1 MTEKS
6 DIAPSEVIARELTGP
21 ESFLSLRFERVT
33 LTDVTLTNYDNW
45 EASLSK
51 LNAETQKLINA
62 LKEECAISLL
72 EIKKNVLRFEHDS
85 NRTSIRSSAVIA
97 LDAKLVEYTP
107 PPRIRALTFSR
118 R

>member
-6 DIAPSEVIARELTGP
+6 DIASSEVIARELTGP
-21 ESFLSLRFERVT
+21 ESFLSLRFEGVT

-45 EASLSK
+45 DASLSR
-51 LNAETQKLINA
+51 LNAETKELITA

-97 LDAKLVEYTP
+97 LDAKLVEYAP
-107 PPRIRALTFSR
+107 PPRFRALTFGR